1 MNFEKADRQNL
12 VDMKREFEEK
22 YTTLKEFDRHNIQTS
37 NMEKKQAGDH
47 LKITADFEN
56 HLKKFQSYRE
66 I

>member
-1 MNFEKADRQNL
+1 
-12 VDMKREFEEK
+12 MKREFEEK